1 MADVARHTEDWATLP
16 WKQFQRNV
24 YRLQKR
30 IYQATRRGDFKRA
43 HNLQRLLLRSWSA
56 RCLAVRQVTQDNRGK
71 HTPGVDGVASLTPK
85 QRVWLAKTL
94 RRLSRWTADRIRRV
108 YIPKPGKKEKRPLGI
123 PTMRDRACQAL
134 VKQALEPQWEAQFEP
149 NSYGFRPGRSAHD
162 AIEAIFNFI
171 RLKPKYALDA
181 DIEKCFDR
189 ISHDALLA
197 KLNAIG
203 PLARLVRD
211 WLKAAIL
218 DAGELLF
225 PEAGTPQEGIIFPLL
240 ANVALHGFETAIAA
254 LSRRYRIAVI
264 RYADDLVILCEDLAT
279 LRQAQVCAEA
289 WLAEVGLRLSSA
301 KTHVTHTLDE
311 HAGRVGF
318 DFLGFNV
325 RQYRVGQYHTRIF
338 RGQPGIK
345 TLIKPSDTAIQR
357 HLDEI
362 KTIIRRYRGAPQAAL
377 VAALNPII
385 RDWSLYY
392 RACVAKR
399 AFARIDSQVYRK
411 LYQWAQ
417 YRHRRKSPGWRFE
430 RYWQRQDTRNA
441 FSDGTST
448 LARHEDTPIIRHVKV
463 CGDKSPYDGDWLYW
477 SQRLGKDPQKPQRVV
492 RLLRQQKGRCGQ
504 CGLRFAAED
513 VMEVHH
519 QDGNRNNN
527 RYTNLVLLHGH
538 CHDQVHGKWCL

>member
-1 MADVARHTEDWATLP
+1 MADVTRHTEDWAALP

-71 HTPGVDGVASLTPK
+71 HTPGVDGVASLTPR
-85 QRVWLAKTL
+85 QRVRLAKTL
-94 RRLSRWTADRIRRV
+94 RRLSRWTTDRIRRV
-108 YIPKPGKKEKRPLGI
+108 YIPKPGKAEKRPLGI

-134 VKQALEPQWEAQFEP
+134 VKQALEPEWEAQFEP

-189 ISHDALLA
+189 ISHDALLK

-211 WLKAAIL
+211 WLKAGIL
-218 DAGELLF
+218 DEGELLF
-225 PEAGTPQEGIIFPLL
+225 PEAGTPQGGVISPLL
-240 ANVALHGFETAIAA
+240 ANVALHGFETAITAV
-254 LSRRYRIAVI
+254 SRRYRIAVI
-264 RYADDLVILCEDLAT
+264 RYADDFVILCEDLAT
-279 LRQAQVCAEA
+279 LLEAQACAEA

-311 HAGRVGF
+311 YQGHVGF

-325 RQYRVGQYHTRIF
+325 RQYRVGQYHTRTF

-345 TLIKPSDTAIQR
+345 TLIKPSDKAIQR

-385 RDWSLYY
+385 RGWSLYY
-392 RACVAKR
+392 RASVAKR

-411 LYQWAQ
+411 QYQWAQ
-417 YRHRRKSPGWRFE
+417 YRHRHKSPG
-430 RYWQRQDTRNA
+430 
-441 FSDGTST
+441 
-448 LARHEDTPIIRHVKV
+448 
-463 CGDKSPYDGDWLYW
+463 
-477 SQRLGKDPQKPQRVV
+477 
-492 RLLRQQKGRCGQ
+492 
-504 CGLRFAAED
+504 
-513 VMEVHH
+513 
-519 QDGNRNNN
+519 
-527 RYTNLVLLHGH
+527 
-538 CHDQVHGKWCL
+538 